1 MTDEFL
7 PKPGDRFDPER
18 QRHVLRK
25 VAEGLAARRLTA
37 PAIFVL
43 ESGMPLTYVAS
54 QALVL
59 LRPFVQAIVGIQDY
73 EVFAAAVEDR
83 KNVEWLIQQ
92 LEAAEE
98 KRTNRVGRAS
108 RSTPSQAADIS
119 ESSETLDL
127 RDQTEDN

>member
-7 PKPGDRFDPER
+7 PKSADRYDPAH
-18 QRHVLRK
+18 QREVLGK
-25 VAEGLAARRLTA
+25 VAEGLAARKLTA

-59 LRPFVQAIVGIQDY
+59 LRPFVQAIVGIKDY
-73 EVFAAAVEDR
+73 EVFAAALEDR

-98 KRTNRVGRAS
+98 RRGQNEPK
-108 RSTPSQAADIS
+108 
-119 ESSETLDL
+119 
-127 RDQTEDN
+127 

>member
-1 MTDEFL
+1 MTDEFF
-7 PKPGDRFDPER
+7 PKPEDRYDPER
-18 QRHVLRK
+18 QREVLGK
-25 VAEGLAARRLTA
+25 VAEGLVARKLTA

-43 ESGMPLTYVAS
+43 ESSMPLTYVAS

-83 KNVEWLIQQ
+83 GNVEWLIQQ

-98 KRTNRVGRAS
+98 S
-108 RSTPSQAADIS
+108 R
-119 ESSETLDL
+119 
-127 RDQTEDN
+127 N